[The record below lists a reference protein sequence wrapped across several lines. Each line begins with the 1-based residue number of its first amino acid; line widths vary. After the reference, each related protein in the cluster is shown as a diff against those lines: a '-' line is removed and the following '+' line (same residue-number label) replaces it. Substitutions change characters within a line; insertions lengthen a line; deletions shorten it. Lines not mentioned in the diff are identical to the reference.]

1 MNATRL
7 MRLLPV
13 KRLPLQRPPL
23 QRLIAL
29 CIWIL
34 LACSAAA
41 YGQDAAQVLRL
52 SVGYTTLKNSKTL
65 EPEKRAEVDKLG
77 EMAQRANAAKNYG
90 DALKYLYHAMAI
102 MQGTEWSTPREL
114 TNALTIK
121 LDRAM
126 VEPSQSVG
134 IRLGQLFS
142 LDDKP
147 AGKLSGSI
155 ALLKTGS
162 DEQVKVLKTLDPLE
176 ADFSAN
182 PLALDVTVPDAPDG
196 NYRIAVTF
204 KPAGGDF
211 AVTKSAMIH
220 LERGLAAKA
229 AAAKARATMISL
241 ALKAKKKEALLAEL
255 PSAEYR
261 IGLYDLA
268 NASQIAF
275 DHIDFDSELAQ
286 ASAMLDALS
295 SGADPLAQKR
305 GDFKKAYRSPVDD
318 TLQPYRMYVPVSYDG
333 SKPFPLV
340 IALHGMGGDENS
352 IFDLYNKGAFKEEAE
367 KRGYIVACPKGR
379 QPASMYV
386 GSAEQDVLDVIAQVK
401 LGYRI
406 DSDRIYMTGHSMGG
420 FGTWSI
426 AMDHPEI
433 FAALAPISG
442 GGNPQGMA
450 KIAQIPQLVIHGDN
464 DKTVPVERSRVM
476 VEAAKKQGVEIKYI
490 EVPGGSH
497 VDVAAPAFKDIFDWF
512 DSHRRK
518 TDHAKAA

>member
-1 MNATRL
+1 MVNPPGLKQDNRAMNGSRL
-7 MRLLPV
+7 
-13 KRLPLQRPPL
+13 K
-23 QRLIAL
+23 RLIAL
-29 CIWIL
+29 SIWIVL
-34 LACSAAA
+34 TCSAVA

-52 SVGYTTLKNSKTL
+52 SVGYTTLRNSKTL
-65 EPEKRAEVDKLG
+65 DPEKRAEVDKLG

-102 MQGTEWSTPREL
+102 LQGSEWSTAREL

-121 LDRAM
+121 LDKAM
-126 VEPSQSVG
+126 VEPSQPVAV
-134 IRLGQLFS
+134 RLTQMFS

-147 AGKLSGSI
+147 AGKLVASI
-155 ALLKTGS
+155 ALLKPSG
-162 DEQVKVLKTLDPLE
+162 DEPVKALKTLDPVE
-176 ADFSAN
+176 ADFMAA
-182 PLALDVTVPDAPDG
+182 PLNCDVSIPDLPDG
-196 NYRIAVTF
+196 NYRIAVTL
-204 KPAGGDF
+204 KPAAGDF
-211 AVTKSAMIH
+211 TVTKSAMIR

-229 AAAKARATMISL
+229 AAAKARATVVGL
-241 ALKAKKKEALLAEL
+241 KLKAKHQEALLAAL
-255 PSAEYR
+255 ASAEYK
-261 IGLYDLA
+261 IGVYDLA
-268 NASQIAF
+268 NASQIGF
-275 DHIDFDSELAQ
+275 ERVDFDSELSE
-286 ASAMLDALS
+286 ASAMLDALN
-295 SGADPLAQKR
+295 SGSDPFAAKR
-305 GDFKKAYRSPVDD
+305 GDFKKAYRSQVDD
-318 TLQPYRMYVPVSYDG
+318 TLQPYRMYVPGSYDG

-352 IFDLYNKGAFKEEAE
+352 IFDQYNKGAFKEEAE

-401 LGYRI
+401 LSYRI

-476 VEAAKKQGVEIKYI
+476 VAAAKKLGVEIKYV

-497 VDVAAPAFKDIFDWF
+497 IDVAAPAFKDIFDWF

-518 TDHAKAA
+518 AEHAKAA